1 MDGVQVL
8 SWYGKESLLKRLV
21 RVPDVQVVGH
31 NGKEYGRFDFEEV
44 TEYLGENGIDPDTL
58 SPWGSPN

>member
-1 MDGVQVL
+1 
-8 SWYGKESLLKRLV
+8 
-21 RVPDVQVVGH
+21 VQVVGP